1 MQPQR
6 GAGQRAMVWSC
17 CFILGEFGLFYP
29 ALLVKRFPDCRNV
42 SVEQCR
48 TVAVTNNSQSKQP
61 WQKLSMLVQIF
72 LIFFPFLIQAIAD
85 LIYLE
90 DELRI
95 NLILETAGNDVIM
108 KY

>member
-1 MQPQR
+1 
-6 GAGQRAMVWSC
+6 
-17 CFILGEFGLFYP
+17 
-29 ALLVKRFPDCRNV
+29 
-42 SVEQCR
+42 
-48 TVAVTNNSQSKQP
+48 
-61 WQKLSMLVQIF
+61 MLVQIF